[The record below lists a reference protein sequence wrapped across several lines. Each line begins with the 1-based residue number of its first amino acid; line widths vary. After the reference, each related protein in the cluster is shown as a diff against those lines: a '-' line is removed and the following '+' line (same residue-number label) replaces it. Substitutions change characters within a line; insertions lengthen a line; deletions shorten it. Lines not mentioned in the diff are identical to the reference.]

1 LKALLLAAILVGAA
15 FVPAFGQISD
25 RTGLSS
31 RLLVDAGG
39 EEFEVLT
46 TTNFD
51 VSDARFD
58 QDEGVLTIDVR
69 SSIDYNLAEMIIPKA
84 LMQGDDMIVF
94 VDGMQNPASVRSN
107 DTIWFITAEFNGTG
121 THTIEVAGA
130 VPMDELD
137 RGAPADDTA
146 AGQPS
151 EGGGGCLIATAA
163 FGSEMAPQV
172 QLLREVR
179 DDAVLQTRAGA
190 SFMAGFNQIYYLFSP
205 TIADWERQNPAFKEA
220 VRTAI
225 APMLATLAMLSHA
238 GIDSEHEMIGYGT
251 AVIMANLGI
260 YLGPLAGL
268 VCLKRLVL
276 RQQRADQLVGVP
288 GPPKRYVPE
297 DALPVHH
304 DRRGR
309 SLQRELFKRLCG
321 ILF

>member
-1 LKALLLAAILVGAA
+1 M

-58 QDEGVLTIDVR
+58 SDSRTLTLDIQ
-69 SSIDYNLAEMIIPKA
+69 SSIDYNLAEMVIPKA
-84 LMQGDDMIVF
+84 LLGGDVIVL
-94 VDGMQNPASVRSN
+94 VDGIQNPANVRSN
-107 DTIWFITAEFNGTG
+107 DIIWFITAEFNGTG
-121 THTIEVAGA
+121 THTLEVAGTI
-130 VPMDELD
+130 PIDELD
-137 RGAPADDTA
+137 MGSPADDA
-146 AGQPS
+146 AAVQPS
-151 EGGGGCLIATAA
+151 DEGGGCLIATAA

-225 APMLATLAMLSHA
+225 APMLATLAMLNHA
-238 GIDSEHEMIGYGT
+238 GIDSEHEMIAYGT

-268 VCLKRLVL
+268 MCLKRLVL
-276 RQQRADQLVGVP
+276 RQQRADQLVNAS
-288 GPPKRYVPE
+288 GPSKRYVPE
-297 DALPVHH
+297 DALPVYH
-304 DRRGR
+304 DRRRG
-309 SLQRELFKRLCG
+309 SP
-321 ILF
+321 